1 MLARQVMSATVH
13 LLAKTKSPQLIK
25 CWIGRTNLLT
35 CPMRFVLIQGK
46 RALELLESWVRRKL
60 RCVVG
65 ATGSCPPRGPATC
78 NLLRLGLN
86 ESTGL
91 KTIPVFSHSLAQ
103 QVTFPVTRHRPIFN
117 CDRTFADRC
126 RVTNSAV
133 ILFLLSMMT
142 RRRMAR
148 VRRKCSF

>member
-1 MLARQVMSATVH
+1 MLARQVMNATVH
-13 LLAKTKSPQLIK
+13 LLAKTKSLQIVK

-35 CPMRFVLIQGK
+35 CPMRFVLTQGK
-46 RALELLESWVRRKL
+46 RALELLDSWVRRKL
-60 RCVVG
+60 RCVVWRHWKLPSTR
-65 ATGSCPPRGPATC
+65 AR

-91 KTIPVFSHSLAQ
+91 KTIPAFSHSLAQ
-103 QVTFPVTRHRPIFN
+103 QVTFPVTRHSPIFN

-133 ILFLLSMMT
+133 IFFLLSMMT